1 LSSRKL
7 LNTRQNDHCFSDCTV
22 SVIQI
27 LDDAD
32 VAFRISGIADRSIR
46 DHHARRQ
53 AITALSVGLP
63 AQRVIAQRFSALA
76 HQRSGGT
83 PH

>member
-1 LSSRKL
+1 
-7 LNTRQNDHCFSDCTV
+7 V

-32 VAFRISGIADRSIR
+32 VAFRISGVEFADRSIR

-53 AITALSVGLP
+53 A
-63 AQRVIAQRFSALA
+63 
-76 HQRSGGT
+76 T
-83 PH
+83 PPQ

>member
-1 LSSRKL
+1 MI
-7 LNTRQNDHCFSDCTV
+7 TVFSDCTV

-53 AITALSVGLP
+53 ATA
-63 AQRVIAQRFSALA
+63 SADELA
-76 HQRSGGT
+76 CSEFMF
-83 PH
+83 

>member
-1 LSSRKL
+1 MISASP
-7 LNTRQNDHCFSDCTV
+7 V

-46 DHHARRQ
+46 DRHARRQ
-53 AITALSVGLP
+53 ATASTDE
-63 AQRVIAQRFSALA
+63 LA
-76 HQRSGGT
+76 CSEFMF
-83 PH
+83 